1 MYNVVEEVIDDILI
15 KKIKIETKD
24 LKVVLLSYG
33 AVIMDLQSKNCQGE
47 FESVVLGYENT
58 AEYLE
63 NKGCFGANVGRVAG
77 RINKG
82 EFTLNG
88 NSYSVDTNSNGNC
101 LHGGYNGINK
111 RNFSTM
117 YVEEKDSLNVIFTT
131 VQKQEYD
138 HFPGDLNLKITYKIS
153 KIEGSIKIIYD
164 AVSNKDTLVNL
175 TNHSYFNLRGNYDAL
190 ILDETL
196 KIDADTFFEEDNNMI
211 PSKVLPVTKVMDFR
225 EEKEIGSD
233 IEDSYLIN
241 HSANG
246 YDHYFRF
253 NERDSDKPQ
262 IILTDNFSKRKLSI
276 STTYPGVVMY
286 SFNYPNK
293 EKIMNYNVVEE
304 KHIGVALECQYAP
317 DSINNK
323 FFEEGIL
330 KANEEFHEE
339 ICYKFE
345 VFC

>member
-1 MYNVVEEVIDDILI
+1 MYSVEEEVIDDILI
-15 KKIKIETKD
+15 KKIKIETKH

-47 FESVVLGYENT
+47 FESVVLSYENT

-63 NKGCFGANVGRVAG
+63 NLGCFGANVGRVAG
-77 RINKG
+77 RISEGK
-82 EFTLNG
+82 FILN
-88 NSYSVDTNSNGNC
+88 NLSYSVETNSNGNC
-101 LHGGYNGINK
+101 LHGGNNGINK

-117 YVEEKDSLNVIFTT
+117 YVEEKDCLNVIFTT
-131 VQKQEYD
+131 VQKNEYD
-138 HFPGDLNLKITYKIS
+138 HFPGDLDLKITYKIS
-153 KIEGSIKIIYD
+153 KIDGSIKVIYD
-164 AVSNKDTLVNL
+164 AVSSEDTLVNL

-190 ILDETL
+190 ILDESL
-196 KIDADTFFEEDNNMI
+196 KIAADTFFEEDNNMI
-211 PSKVLPVTKVMDFR
+211 PSRVLPVTKVMDFR
-225 EEKEIGSD
+225 KAKEIGAD
-233 IEDSYLIN
+233 IKNPYLQD

-253 NERDSDKPQ
+253 AERDSDKTQ

-276 STTYPGVVMY
+276 STTYPGVVLY

-293 EKIMNYNVVEE
+293 EKIMKYNVVEE
-304 KHIGVALECQYAP
+304 KYIGVALECQYAP

-323 FFEEGIL
+323 FFDEGIL
-330 KANEEFHEE
+330 KANKKYHEE